1 MTFDSGDHFFLGYTP
16 VASEDSDTLV
26 EVTLNVFK
34 TMVESYIDLSNVP
47 ADVLLKEI
55 LSKVTSTMTDR
66 AATMKL

>member
-1 MTFDSGDHFFLGYTP
+1 MTLRITFFLGYTP

-26 EVTLNVFK
+26 EVTLNVLK

-55 LSKVTSTMTDR
+55 LSKVTSTMTDK
-66 AATMKL
+66 AVTMKL